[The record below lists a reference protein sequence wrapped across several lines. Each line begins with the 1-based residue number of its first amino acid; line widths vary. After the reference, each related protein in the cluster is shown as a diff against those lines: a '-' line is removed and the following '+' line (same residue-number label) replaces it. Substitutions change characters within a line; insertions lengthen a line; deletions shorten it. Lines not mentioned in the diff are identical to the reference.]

1 MSSTMEERM
10 GAFDAVMWNVEEDP
24 VLRSVIVAMMVLDK
38 APDVDSAKDRIE
50 RMTLAVPKLRQ
61 RVIGNPVSLVPP
73 RWEIDPNFD
82 LTYHLRWV
90 AAPRKDRTLRPALN
104 LAQTMAEQDFDR
116 KRPLWEMT
124 LMTGLPKGQAALL
137 IKIHHAITDGMG
149 GLAMGAALLDMAR
162 ITDVDL
168 GEMPDAPTG
177 EVLGLPQRL
186 SSGVS
191 YEAKRF
197 ASTSKSVVSGLGDLA
212 LRTAKD
218 PLGTANDA
226 AAFVSSAGRLLAP
239 AGVPESPIMT
249 ERSLSSYFDYFDAP
263 FDDFKKAAKA
273 NGGTIN
279 DAFMTVVT
287 RGLHAY
293 HVRHGAP
300 VPGLRVNMP
309 INLRTGTEDSNGGNR
324 WVPARLVLPVD
335 VPDPGEHMK
344 ALHPLLRRAVT
355 EPALMLSDQV
365 YRLLVRMPTSAS
377 TALSAGLMKGTDF
390 AATNLPGPP
399 IPVYFSGA
407 EVTAL
412 LPFAPRG
419 GAAVNVA
426 MITYNGKAAFAINV
440 DERAVESPA
449 ELVDDFK
456 AALAEVVA
464 TGAA

>member
-1 MSSTMEERM
+1 MSSTMQERM

-38 APDVDSAKDRIE
+38 APDIDAARDRIE

-61 RVIGNPVSLVPP
+61 RVVGNPVSLVPP
-73 RWEIDPNFD
+73 RWEFDPNFD

-104 LAQTMAEQDFDR
+104 HAQTMAEQDFDR

-124 LMTGLPKGQAALL
+124 LMTGLPRGQAALI

-149 GLAMGAALLDMAR
+149 GLAMGAAMLDLAR
-162 ITDVDL
+162 DTDVDL
-168 GEMPDAPTG
+168 GDKPSAPSA
-177 EVLGLPQRL
+177 EALGLSGRL

-197 ASTSKSVVSGLGDLA
+197 ATTSMAAVTGLGDLA
-212 LRTAKD
+212 LRTVKD
-218 PLGTANDA
+218 PRGAAGDA

-239 AGVPESPIMT
+239 AGVPESPLMT
-249 ERSLSSYFDYFDAP
+249 ARSLSGYFDYFEAP
-263 FDDFKKAAKA
+263 FGDVKKAAKA

-287 RGLHAY
+287 RGLHRY
-293 HVRHGAP
+293 HMRHGGA

-309 INLRTGTEDSNGGNR
+309 INLRTGTEDANGGNR
-324 WVPARLVLPVD
+324 WVPARVILPVD
-335 VPDPGEHMK
+335 EPDASQHMK
-344 ALHPLLRRAVT
+344 VLHPLLRQAAT

-419 GAAVNVA
+419 GAALNVA
-426 MITYNGKAAFAINV
+426 MITYNGKAEFAINI
-440 DERAVESPA
+440 DERAVENPT
-449 ELVDDFK
+449 ELVDDLK

-464 TGAA
+464 TGSA